1 MPRKKIVTTREIIDA
16 DEPQAIITNQDAV
29 PGAELDQAEAL
40 NEVLREFGHDEIKI
54 KISKWTS
61 SGSAYCFST
70 DKLDEEYIRD
80 SFGGGK
86 YSARIFVNGNYKQ
99 TIPLVIAEPI
109 NRTNPQIAPVPQ
121 IIERQSSDSGETKF
135 LREMILAM
143 IGNRQATPVGELT
156 QAMRDL
162 NMGGGGSDKLMEMF
176 IKGMEMGRESGSG
189 DDSWKGIIK
198 DVAKEALPMLSGMAV
213 SAKQIPGQVQQAQP
227 GTQPNPQDQQAMMQ
241 AQLKQGIDYLKAK
254 CLKNSDPELYV
265 AMVVDNADVP
275 MYQPLIHAILTTEFS
290 VFTTID
296 PAIANP
302 PFRAFFEY
310 IYNGI
315 RSAFAQDDSMGVDTG
330 GEPGDSRD
338 ANKNAGSGANGVRK
352 P

>member
-16 DEPQAIITNQDAV
+16 DEPQLPITDQDAV

-40 NEVLREFGHDEIKI
+40 NEVLREFGPDEIKI

-109 NRTNPQIAPVPQ
+109 NRTNPQIAPAPQ

-176 IKGMEMGRESGSG
+176 IKGMEMGRESGSS

-198 DVAKEALPMLSGMAV
+198 DVAKEALPMLSGMVPKNGNLPA
-213 SAKQIPGQVQQAQP
+213 QIPAQ
-227 GTQPNPQDQQAMMQ
+227 TTPNPQEQQAMMQ
-241 AQLKQGIDYLKAK
+241 AQLKQGIEYLKAK

-315 RSAFAQDDSMGVDTG
+315 RSAFAQDDTVGMDTG
-330 GEPGDSRD
+330 REPGDRRD
-338 ANKNAGSGANGVRK
+338 IDKNAGSGTNGVRK